1 MKTETVKLSQVQV
14 NEANPRTIT
23 NEKFQKLVNSVLAL
37 PKMLELRPIVVD
49 NMMVALGGNMR
60 FRALT
65 AISDLSEDE
74 LKSRLFSINDV
85 KKKTEGEQQ
94 ALLTHWLRWRDSP
107 TAIIIKASE
116 LSDAE
121 QREFIIKDNI
131 GYGEWDTD
139 SLTAQWDNEELVDW
153 GIEFPDAENALN
165 AQNGSGSGSE
175 KQNSAPES
183 SLFDRFIVPPFSILD
198 TRKGYWQDRKKK
210 WYDIIGD
217 MGESRNDTL
226 VTSLE
231 IKYKDLYQRT
241 REHRKELG
249 ISFKEY
255 IDKYVSQEDLEKEQ
269 AKIVAQGVSIL
280 DPVMA
285 EIVCR
290 WFGQENGKAFD
301 CFAGDSVFGFV
312 AAYLGNDFTGV
323 ELREKQAAL
332 NNERVEGMNAR
343 YICDDG
349 QNVAQHIEP
358 ESQDLLFSCPPY
370 FDLEKYSDL
379 PNDASNQGSYEDFIK
394 ILENAFTGAV
404 SCLKENR
411 FAAICVGD
419 VRDKNT
425 GFYYDFCGDIK
436 RIFKQNG
443 MRLYNEIILVEQTA
457 STALRASRYMDSRKV
472 AKTHQH
478 LLVFFKG
485 DPKKIKKE
493 FPKIEYKEEDLELF
507 NTSEEETSTVV
518 SNEAQTQLGGV
529 IKDLIKFREQFIKKK
544 VIMYLPYPRIQKAYD
559 KGQIHIHRN
568 ESGEICGYLWLN
580 DKSKLQVSCIE
591 EICSVKRGLGSEM
604 IEWAKSHAQFPVL
617 ELKVVDF
624 NKHAYDFYLKHGFVE
639 VSREKGKNIN
649 NITMHYAS

>member
-175 KQNSAPES
+175 KQNCAPES

-301 CFAGDSVFGFV
+301 CFAGDSIFGFV

-493 FPKIEYKEEDLELF
+493 FPKIEYTEEDLSK
-507 NTSEEETSTVV
+507 T
-518 SNEAQTQLGGV
+518 
-529 IKDLIKFREQFIKKK
+529 D
-544 VIMYLPYPRIQKAYD
+544 
-559 KGQIHIHRN
+559 
-568 ESGEICGYLWLN
+568 SGET
-580 DKSKLQVSCIE
+580 
-591 EICSVKRGLGSEM
+591 GSES
-604 IEWAKSHAQFPVL
+604 ET
-617 ELKVVDF
+617 E
-624 NKHAYDFYLKHGFVE
+624 
-639 VSREKGKNIN
+639 
-649 NITMHYAS
+649 

>member
-65 AISDLSEDE
+65 AISDLSEED
-74 LKSRLFSINDV
+74 LKARLFSINDV

-116 LSDAE
+116 LTDEE

-131 GYGEWDTD
+131 GYGDWDTD

-165 AQNGSGSGSE
+165 AQNGDGSGSE
-175 KQNSAPES
+175 RQNSAPES

-210 WYDIIGD
+210 WYELMGD
-217 MGESRNDTL
+217 LGDSRKDTL

-249 ISFKEY
+249 LSFKEY

-290 WFGQENGKAFD
+290 WFTPKSGSKIFD
-301 CFAGDSVFGFV
+301 CFAGDTAKGLVFAECGHSFI
-312 AAYLGNDFTGV
+312 GI
-323 ELREKQAAL
+323 ELRPEQVEI
-332 NNERVEGMNAR
+332 NNKIIADRGKDIR

-370 FDLEKYSDL
+370 FDLEVYSDL
-379 PNDASNQGSYEDFIK
+379 PNDASNQGTYEDFIRV
-394 ILENAFTGAV
+394 LDNGFSGAV
-404 SCLKENR
+404 GCLKNNR
-411 FAAICVGD
+411 FAVIVVGD
-419 VRDKNT
+419 VRDKKT

-436 RIFKQNG
+436 RIFKKNG

-478 LLVFFKG
+478 VLVFFKG
-485 DPKKIKKE
+485 DPKKIKGE
-493 FPKIEYKEEDLELF
+493 FERIEYTEEDMNKFTDVEQ
-507 NTSEEETSTVV
+507 NNET
-518 SNEAQTQLGGV
+518 E
-529 IKDLIKFREQFIKKK
+529 
-544 VIMYLPYPRIQKAYD
+544 
-559 KGQIHIHRN
+559 
-568 ESGEICGYLWLN
+568 
-580 DKSKLQVSCIE
+580 
-591 EICSVKRGLGSEM
+591 
-604 IEWAKSHAQFPVL
+604 
-617 ELKVVDF
+617 
-624 NKHAYDFYLKHGFVE
+624 
-639 VSREKGKNIN
+639 
-649 NITMHYAS
+649 

>member
-14 NEANPRTIT
+14 NTANPRTIT

-60 FRALT
+60 YRALT

-74 LKSRLFSINDV
+74 LKSRLFSIKDV
-85 KKKTEGEQQ
+85 QKKTEGEQQ

-131 GYGEWDTD
+131 GYGDWDTD

-165 AQNGSGSGSE
+165 AQNGDGSGSE
-175 KQNSAPES
+175 RQNSAPES

-210 WYDIIGD
+210 WYELMGD
-217 MGESRNDTL
+217 LGDSRKDTL

-249 ISFKEY
+249 LSFKEY

-269 AKIVAQGVSIL
+269 AKIVAQGVSIF
-280 DPVMA
+280 DPVVSEVM
-285 EIVCR
+285 CR
-290 WFGQENGKAFD
+290 WFTPKSGSKIFD
-301 CFAGDSVFGFV
+301 CFAGDTAKGLVFAECGHSFI
-312 AAYLGNDFTGV
+312 GI
-323 ELREKQAAL
+323 ELRPEQVEI
-332 NNERVEGMNAR
+332 NNKIIADRGKDIR

-370 FDLEKYSDL
+370 FDLEVYSDL
-379 PNDASNQGSYEDFIK
+379 PNDASNQGTYEDFIRV
-394 ILENAFTGAV
+394 LDNGFSGAV
-404 SCLKENR
+404 GCLKNNR
-411 FAAICVGD
+411 FAVIVVGD
-419 VRDKNT
+419 VRDKKT

-436 RIFKQNG
+436 RIFKKNG

-478 LLVFFKG
+478 VLVFFKG
-485 DPKKIKKE
+485 DPKKIKGE
-493 FPKIEYKEEDLELF
+493 FERIEYTEEDMNKFTDVEQ
-507 NTSEEETSTVV
+507 NNET
-518 SNEAQTQLGGV
+518 E
-529 IKDLIKFREQFIKKK
+529 
-544 VIMYLPYPRIQKAYD
+544 
-559 KGQIHIHRN
+559 
-568 ESGEICGYLWLN
+568 
-580 DKSKLQVSCIE
+580 
-591 EICSVKRGLGSEM
+591 
-604 IEWAKSHAQFPVL
+604 
-617 ELKVVDF
+617 
-624 NKHAYDFYLKHGFVE
+624 
-639 VSREKGKNIN
+639 
-649 NITMHYAS
+649 

>member
-1 MKTETVKLSQVQV
+1 MNTEIVKLSQVRV

-65 AISDLSEDE
+65 AISDLSEEE
-74 LKSRLFSINDV
+74 LKARLFSINDV

-94 ALLTHWLRWRDSP
+94 ALLTYWLRWRDKP

-131 GYGEWDTD
+131 GYGDWDTD
-139 SLTAQWDNEELVDW
+139 SLTSQWDNEELVDW

-165 AQNGSGSGSE
+165 AQNGDGSGSE
-175 KQNSAPES
+175 RQNSAPES

-249 ISFKEY
+249 LSFKEY

-312 AAYLGNDFTGV
+312 SAYLGNDFTGI

-332 NNERVEGMNAR
+332 NNERVEGMKAR

-404 SCLKENR
+404 SCLKQNR

-436 RIFKQNG
+436 RIFKENG

-457 STALRASRYMDSRKV
+457 STALRASRYMDTRKV

-493 FPKIEYKEEDLELF
+493 FPKIEYTEEDLSK
-507 NTSEEETSTVV
+507 T
-518 SNEAQTQLGGV
+518 
-529 IKDLIKFREQFIKKK
+529 D
-544 VIMYLPYPRIQKAYD
+544 
-559 KGQIHIHRN
+559 
-568 ESGEICGYLWLN
+568 SGET
-580 DKSKLQVSCIE
+580 
-591 EICSVKRGLGSEM
+591 GSES
-604 IEWAKSHAQFPVL
+604 ET
-617 ELKVVDF
+617 E
-624 NKHAYDFYLKHGFVE
+624 
-639 VSREKGKNIN
+639 
-649 NITMHYAS
+649 